1 MRRIKRKAVIR
12 EYDKKLL
19 PLGIERLQHFSDDGE
34 GNGHLYLMRV
44 PGITEKQRNEIIV
57 KMAEAGIATN
67 VHFKPLPMHTAYKS
81 LGFDIKDYPN
91 AYAQYRN
98 EITLPLHTLL
108 TNEEIGY
115 IAETMRNILEGTYMK
130 KAPEEL
136 ILKRVRENDE
146 ESLGTVQR
154 VLQECGEEMFLRY
167 NQLHWAIPLSIN
179 IIVEEA
185 LTKEVY
191 LVTDEKNSVIATF
204 NMSESPSMYFDT
216 DKKAMYFQ
224 RLGVIPSLWRRGVG
238 SRLFGMIEDRAK
250 RDGCEC
256 IRCTVY
262 SESRNAVNFLK
273 KHGFKTL
280 YKRPS
285 KHFILFCMEKEL

>member
-1 MRRIKRKAVIR
+1 M
-12 EYDKKLL
+12 
-19 PLGIERLQHFSDDGE
+19 
-34 GNGHLYLMRV
+34 
-44 PGITEKQRNEIIV
+44 
-57 KMAEAGIATN
+57 
-67 VHFKPLPMHTAYKS
+67 
-81 LGFDIKDYPN
+81 
-91 AYAQYRN
+91 
-98 EITLPLHTLL
+98 
-108 TNEEIGY
+108 
-115 IAETMRNILEGTYMK
+115 
-130 KAPEEL
+130 
-136 ILKRVRENDE
+136 
-146 ESLGTVQR
+146 QR
-154 VLQECGEEMFLRY
+154 VLQECGEEMFMRY
-167 NQLHWAIPLSIN
+167 NQLHWATPLSIN

-191 LVTDEKNSVIATF
+191 LVADEKNSVIATF

-216 DKKAMYFQ
+216 DKKALYFQ

-238 SRLFGMIEDRAK
+238 SRLFEMIEERAR
-250 RDGCEC
+250 RDGYEC